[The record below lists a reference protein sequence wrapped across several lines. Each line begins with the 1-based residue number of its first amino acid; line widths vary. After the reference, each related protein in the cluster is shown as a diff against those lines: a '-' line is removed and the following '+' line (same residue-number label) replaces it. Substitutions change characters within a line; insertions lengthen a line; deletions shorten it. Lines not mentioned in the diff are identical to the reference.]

1 MHLYYYVWL
10 VSRNVKLMS
19 HTSDDYL
26 TLTLTA
32 TVTLMLTLT
41 SDSDSDNDSKSLTL

>member
-19 HTSDDYL
+19 HTSDDYM

-32 TVTLMLTLT
+32 TATVTLTT
-41 SDSDSDNDSKSLTL
+41 VSR